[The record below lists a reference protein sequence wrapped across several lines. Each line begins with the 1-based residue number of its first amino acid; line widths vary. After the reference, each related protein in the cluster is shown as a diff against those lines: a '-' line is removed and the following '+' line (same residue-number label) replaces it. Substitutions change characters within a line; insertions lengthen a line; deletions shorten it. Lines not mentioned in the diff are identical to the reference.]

1 MARKMLRNVEI
12 CGVHA
17 AGNGPSSDR
26 KCWQRFERNRSP
38 SPTPAGG
45 PVAKPEITRSG
56 MATHSLAPGNVVSP
70 QRPIIMWHS
79 TPATRNWVRFAY
91 VTCYEMLRFSA
102 FSRMEIR
109 SLTQPR
115 LFAMMNACQG
125 NGGDGHA

>member
-1 MARKMLRNVEI
+1 MLGFAEFTQPETVRARTGSVGSALKGIEARRPPLPGARW
-12 CGVHA
+12 
-17 AGNGPSSDR
+17 PSR
-26 KCWQRFERNRSP
+26 REWP
-38 SPTPAGG
+38 PTLW
-45 PVAKPEITRSG
+45 R
-56 MATHSLAPGNVVSP
+56 PGNVVSP

-79 TPATRNWVRFAY
+79 PPATRNWVRFAY